1 MEFEVGKLAD
11 LGEEKMLSVM
21 AGEQR
26 VVLFLSPEDGSVTAL
41 EDKCSHANV
50 RLSRGTYDGKAVQ
63 CPAHGARFD
72 VCSGKAL
79 CMPAVAPVKNFPV
92 RVEGDSIFVTV
103 G

>member
-1 MEFEVGKLAD
+1 MEFEVGKLPD
-11 LGEEKMLSVM
+11 FGSEKMLSVL

-26 VVLFLSPEDGSVTAL
+26 VVLFLNEDGAVTAL

-79 CMPAVAPVKNFPV
+79 CMPAVAPVKSFPV
-92 RVEGDSIFVTV
+92 RVEGESIFVTLP
-103 G
+103 